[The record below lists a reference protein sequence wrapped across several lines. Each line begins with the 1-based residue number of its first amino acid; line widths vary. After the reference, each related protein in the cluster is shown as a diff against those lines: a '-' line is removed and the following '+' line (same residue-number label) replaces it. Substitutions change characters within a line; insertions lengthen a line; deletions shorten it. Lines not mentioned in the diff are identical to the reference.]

1 MSRSL
6 GLQPLAL
13 GGKVVL
19 IGLRRKSLAHV
30 GVSLVLPVDQ
40 MVGRCDVVVP
50 VCFKAPNRVLA
61 FKAIVVKEPLQQ
73 IFRVRHRLKP
83 WEKARL
89 SGLGGHFLVCI
100 PHVRMISNLANS
112 DASLW
117 ISVQDLRNEVLAVR

>member
-30 GVSLVLPVDQ
+30 SVSLVLPVDQ
-40 MVGRCDVVVP
+40 MVSRCDVVVP

-73 IFRVRHRLKP
+73 IFRVRHRLQP
-83 WEKARL
+83 WE
-89 SGLGGHFLVCI
+89 
-100 PHVRMISNLANS
+100 
-112 DASLW
+112 
-117 ISVQDLRNEVLAVR
+117 